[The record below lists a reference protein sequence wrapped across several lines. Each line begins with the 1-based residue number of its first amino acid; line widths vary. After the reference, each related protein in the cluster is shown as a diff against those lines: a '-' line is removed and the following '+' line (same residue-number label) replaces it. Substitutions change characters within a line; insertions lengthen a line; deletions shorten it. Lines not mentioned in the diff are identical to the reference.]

1 MKTSKWDL
9 AEVLDDKEDVIAA
22 IELALADNDTEF
34 LFKVIGSLARSDGMT
49 QIARELGVTREG
61 LYKSLSPGG
70 NPSFETILK
79 LLDVL
84 GFRFKVE
91 RKSA

>member
-49 QIARELGVTREG
+49 KIARELGVTREG